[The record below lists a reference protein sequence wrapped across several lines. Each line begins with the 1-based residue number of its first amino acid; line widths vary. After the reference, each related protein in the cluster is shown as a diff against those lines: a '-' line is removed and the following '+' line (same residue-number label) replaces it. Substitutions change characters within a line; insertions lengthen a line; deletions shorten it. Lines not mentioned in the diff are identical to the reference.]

1 MVCAEQRGTLLNS
14 TPGSGSHSNGAKP
27 APLATMGIMR
37 NTRCH
42 QHRQHSEPRGV
53 VRGIMLIVLACAVPA
68 PGWTNGAPREKVT
81 EERVQDLRSRPDFSG
96 NWEMDYARSD
106 RWDDELHRTVNQ
118 VQREALLRHQRGD
131 GGPWVLGNARRQ
143 ARAIMAK
150 ARLADMVTRQG
161 AFHITQTSDQ
171 VRIDRVDD
179 APLICST
186 DPKRQETFSSS
197 HGHESCAWDRRQLL
211 FEIALPQGVTI
222 QHRFSLDPG
231 GDGLSVLTRV
241 SSSDAPPFD
250 LRQFYVRF
258 EEAEASFQCLQTLSQ
273 GRVCSTEEQADEV
286 MR

>member
-1 MVCAEQRGTLLNS
+1 VEIMAGQR
-14 TPGSGSHSNGAKP
+14 
-27 APLATMGIMR
+27 
-37 NTRCH
+37 C
-42 QHRQHSEPRGV
+42 HRQHGKQRGAVLGIIVLVLAWSAAAPGSANAAPRGQV
-53 VRGIMLIVLACAVPA
+53 M
-68 PGWTNGAPREKVT
+68 
-81 EERVQDLRSRPDFSG
+81 EERVRESRLRPNLSG
-96 NWEMDYARSD
+96 SWEMDYARSD

-118 VQREALLRHQRGD
+118 LQREALLRHQRGD

-161 AFHITQTSDQ
+161 AFDITQTSDQ

-197 HGHESCAWDRRQLL
+197 HGQESCAWDRRQLL
-211 FEIALPQGVTI
+211 FEIALPEGVTI
-222 QHRFSLDPG
+222 QHRFSLDSG

-241 SSSDAPPFD
+241 SSRDAPPFD

-258 EEAEASFQCLQTLSQ
+258 DKAESSFQCLQTLSQ
-273 GRVCSTEEQADEV
+273 GRVCSTEEQADEAI
-286 MR
+286 R